1 MDPDY
6 LPRLIELMRA
16 NDFTEAEIV
25 DVTSRL
31 VGPHP
36 ADLVI
41 QREVIATAALA
52 GLLANGGWAKDPSA
66 AQASVQIAAK
76 FAVETAD
83 VLIAELA
90 K

>member
-16 NDFTEAEIV
+16 NGFTEAEIV

-52 GLLANGGWAKDPSA
+52 GLLTTGLPIADSVDRAIEA
-66 AQASVQIAAK
+66 ADLL
-76 FAVETAD
+76 VER
-83 VLIAELA
+83 LQS
-90 K
+90 

>member
-6 LPRLIELMRA
+6 LPRLIEIMRTSGFA
-16 NDFTEAEIV
+16 EADIV

-41 QREVIATAALA
+41 QREVIATAAMT
-52 GLLANGGWAKDPSA
+52 GLLTTGLPIADSVDRAIEA
-66 AQASVQIAAK
+66 ADLL
-76 FAVETAD
+76 VER
-83 VLIAELA
+83 LQS
-90 K
+90 

>member
-16 NDFTEAEIV
+16 NNFTEAEIV

-41 QREVIATAALA
+41 QREVIATAAMT
-52 GLLANGGWAKDPSA
+52 GLLTTGLPIADSVDRAIEA
-66 AQASVQIAAK
+66 ADLL
-76 FAVETAD
+76 VER
-83 VLIAELA
+83 LQS
-90 K
+90 

>member
-16 NDFTEAEIV
+16 NGFAEADIV

-31 VGPHP
+31 IGPHP
-36 ADLVI
+36 TDLVV
-41 QREVIATAALA
+41 QREVIATAAMT
-52 GLLANGGWAKDPSA
+52 GLLTTGT
-66 AQASVQIAAK
+66 SVQIAVYQAIE
-76 FAVETAD
+76 AAD
-83 VLIAELA
+83 ALIAELS

>member
-6 LPRLIELMRA
+6 LPRLIEIMRTSGFA
-16 NDFTEAEIV
+16 EADIV

-41 QREVIATAALA
+41 QREVIATAAMT
-52 GLLANGGWAKDPSA
+52 GLLTTGMPVNVAVSE
-66 AQASVQIAAK
+66 
-76 FAVETAD
+76 AVEAAD
-83 VLIAELA
+83 ALIVELS